1 MHQRQ
6 SSAALVPSQDMDE
19 EMTSPEVTPTGGFNR
34 KKFLWGI
41 LFGVGG
47 AVIVLAIIF
56 SILFYTQPV
65 LAPMVDRLAQWVNM
79 PIGSVNGQL
88 IGYRAFHEDYTI
100 IVHYYTNGVAQGALS
115 AADVPSDAELRAN
128 IVSQLV
134 NKALI
139 DHLAGT
145 YGLVVS
151 DIEVETAWQKEV
163 LPSFASADEA
173 ATAISTAYG
182 MSVEQFKAK
191 VVRDNLLVNKL
202 SESIG
207 FDDALQ
213 AEVKKK
219 ADEVLAAVSAGDKS
233 FEDLAKQ
240 YSEDTTTAAQG
251 GDLGW
256 FGRGVMVAEFE
267 QAAFALSPGET
278 SQLVKT
284 IFGYH
289 IIKVLEKKEPS
300 ADGAQPEEV
309 RAEHILIKGFDLN
322 SYLAKAKD
330 GNQVKKYVKFAGTE

>member
-1 MHQRQ
+1 
-6 SSAALVPSQDMDE
+6 
-19 EMTSPEVTPTGGFNR
+19 
-34 KKFLWGI
+34 
-41 LFGVGG
+41 
-47 AVIVLAIIF
+47 
-56 SILFYTQPV
+56 
-65 LAPMVDRLAQWVNM
+65 
-79 PIGSVNGQL
+79 
-88 IGYRAFHEDYTI
+88 
-100 IVHYYTNGVAQGALS
+100 
-115 AADVPSDAELRAN
+115 
-128 IVSQLV
+128 
-134 NKALI
+134 
-139 DHLAGT
+139 
-145 YGLVVS
+145 
-151 DIEVETAWQKEV
+151 
-163 LPSFASADEA
+163 
-173 ATAISTAYG
+173 

-213 AEVKKK
+213 ADVKKK